1 MTAWNDVLQCL
12 KHARAREH
20 QQEDHAALPRVGK
33 AEHSTEQGEGDEP
46 FDIGRRGR
54 DRAELDR
61 RKSEHS
67 DSYEEQPRGATKD
80 QRGHS
85 GSCKGLAGK
94 RKAAP
99 LARVSR
105 TSRKSPL

>member
-85 GSCKGLAGK
+85 GCVRAWQENAK
-94 RKAAP
+94 RHP
-99 LARVSR
+99 SR
-105 TSRKSPL
+105 A